1 MTDTG
6 RWIIAAIVAIA
17 IVAIVLFA
25 RGGAERG
32 NPDASPSAYVIESIV

>member
-1 MTDTG
+1 MTDAA
-6 RWIIAAIVAIA
+6 RWIIAVIAAIA

-32 NPDASPSAYVIESIV
+32 NPDASPPALVIESIA